1 MENFCRIV
9 INLSSNINGGRYN
22 VSYKEFP
29 IHSVTPKTI
38 SVNTG
43 NTIQRYLTGDLMI
56 AKSDFINDK
65 LSRIQF
71 YTICYKKDLKK
82 AVEILERTLYDKIQ
96 ALKKEN
102 QLAEE
107 AFLKGCKLIKS

>member
-1 MENFCRIV
+1 MESFCRIV
-9 INLSSNINGGRYN
+9 INLSSNVNSGRYN
-22 VSYKEFP
+22 ISYKEFP
-29 IHSVTPKTI
+29 IQSVTPKTV

-43 NTIQRYLTGDLMI
+43 TTIQRYLTGELLV

-82 AVEILERTLYDKIQ
+82 AVEILEQTLHSKIQ

-107 AFLKGCKLIKS
+107 AFNKGCKLQKS